1 MWLTIN
7 LGSSSDCD
15 PYDEIIMMKFLYCS
29 LPWHFMSH
37 KIFLINLYFVICIIC
52 NKYIATR
59 HRGPCKLDFVYE
71 IAHVLS
77 RKHRHR
83 WCKYCLLPPKMPE
96 APSIQNGCKAI
107 VEAQHSVRAELHT
120 VCKGCCSRP
129 SCITTSR
136 LVTSPLCWEKHS
148 YHLSHNWRIA
158 TYCFSRTALR

>member
-1 MWLTIN
+1 MRSLWWNFCIVLYHDTLWVTRSSLSTFILSFALSVINTFQPGIEALHTWLCLWN
-7 LGSSSDCD
+7 C
-15 PYDEIIMMKFLYCS
+15 P
-29 LPWHFMSH
+29 H
-37 KIFLINLYFVICIIC
+37 
-52 NKYIATR
+52 
-59 HRGPCKLDFVYE
+59 
-71 IAHVLS
+71 LS

-120 VCKGCCSRP
+120 VCKGCCSRLG
-129 SCITTSR
+129 CITTSR